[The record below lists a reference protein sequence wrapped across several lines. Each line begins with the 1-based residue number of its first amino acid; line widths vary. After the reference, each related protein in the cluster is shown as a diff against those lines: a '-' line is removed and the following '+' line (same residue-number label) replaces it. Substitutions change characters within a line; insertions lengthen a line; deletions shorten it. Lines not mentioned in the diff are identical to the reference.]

1 MRKRLVAV
9 VVAGSVIAVQVAS
22 ADVLCI
28 RRSGAV
34 VVRFPECRRKEFRMD
49 VAALGLQGP
58 PGSKGD
64 PGVQGPPGPVQTLDV
79 QTVVNQQ
86 SAGAGLQRTEATCPA
101 GYSLTGG
108 GAGTGSGGSSL
119 IGLGPGCLA
128 GDPNCWTLIY
138 YNPPGGAINAAYALC
153 ARLQ

>member
-86 SAGAGLQRTEATCPA
+86 SMGAGLQQTNATCPA
-101 GYSLTGG
+101 GYTLTGG
-108 GAGTGSGGSSL
+108 GAGTNTGSSSL
-119 IGLGPGCLA
+119 IDSA
-128 GDPNCWTLIY
+128 GSDSHTWNVIY
-138 YNPPGGAINAAYALC
+138 YNPPGGAINVAIALC

>member
-1 MRKRLVAV
+1 MRMWLM
-9 VVAGSVIAVQVAS
+9 VVALVVGELAAVHAVR

-28 RRSGAV
+28 RPSGAV
-34 VVRFPECRRKEFRMD
+34 VVRTPACRRKEFRMD

-64 PGVQGPPGPVQTLDV
+64 PGAQGPPGPVQTLDV

-86 SAGAGLQRTEATCPA
+86 SMGAGLQQTNATCPA
-101 GYSLTGG
+101 GYTLTGG
-108 GAGTGSGGSSL
+108 GAGTNTGSSSL
-119 IGLGPGCLA
+119 IDSA
-128 GDPNCWTLIY
+128 GSDSHTWNVIY
-138 YNPPGGAINAAYALC
+138 YNPPGGALNIAVALC